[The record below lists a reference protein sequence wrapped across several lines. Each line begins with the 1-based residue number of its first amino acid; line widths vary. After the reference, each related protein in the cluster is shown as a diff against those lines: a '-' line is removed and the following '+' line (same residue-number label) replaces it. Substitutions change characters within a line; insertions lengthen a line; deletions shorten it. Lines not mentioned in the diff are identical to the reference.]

1 MSFAYFYFC
10 IEKEY
15 CILQKIAIVGVVS
28 VVFNITAVVIISL
41 VGFNR
46 DRVFSSGTKIHYNG
60 IFKFS

>member
-1 MSFAYFYFC
+1 LLTSIFALKRN
-10 IEKEY
+10 IG
-15 CILQKIAIVGVVS
+15 ILQKIAIVGVVS

-46 DRVFSSGTKIHYNG
+46 DSVLVPGTKIHYNG